1 VTTLENVGPQCC
13 IFYGNDLTISLSM
26 WDENVHGLR
35 IRISLERIQ
44 REVIAQLALDEM
56 V

>member
-1 VTTLENVGPQCC
+1 M
-13 IFYGNDLTISLSM
+13 ISLRM
-26 WDENVHGLR
+26 WDEKVHGLR

-56 V
+56 F